1 MSKFSQPRHHLWRAL
16 LLAAVALPAA
26 RAEQYE
32 PAAPAAV
39 EQATAAA
46 QAIEV
51 TAPRADVR
59 TVCRSVDERLQ
70 EMLGY
75 VAWREGAAGEVDVR
89 FQIEG
94 RRVVGLRTTGRPVPY
109 RVATHRAVRS
119 LECSDAGAGR
129 RSVRMKVVF
138 LDAETSAER
147 ERAASRSQPLPS
159 QQPAIV
165 TRSR

>member
-1 MSKFSQPRHHLWRAL
+1 MSKFSQPRHQLWRAL
-16 LLAAVALPAA
+16 LLAAVALPAV
-26 RAEQYE
+26 AEQNE

-46 QAIEV
+46 QGIEV
-51 TAPRADVR
+51 TAPRAEVR

-75 VAWREGAAGEVDVR
+75 VAWREGVAGEVDVSFR
-89 FQIEG
+89 IEG
-94 RRVVGLRTTGRPVPY
+94 QRIVGLRTTGGPVPY
-109 RVATHRAVRS
+109 RVATNRAVRS

-138 LDAETSAER
+138 LDRKTSTER
-147 ERAASRSQPLPS
+147 ERAASRSQ
-159 QQPAIV
+159 QPAIV
-165 TRSR
+165 THSR

>member
-16 LLAAVALPAA
+16 LLAAALPAV
-26 RAEQYE
+26 AEPSE

-51 TAPRADVR
+51 SAPRADVR

-70 EMLGY
+70 QMLGY
-75 VAWREGAAGEVDVR
+75 VAWREGAAGEVDVS

-94 RRVVGLRTTGRPVPY
+94 QRIVGLRTAGGPVPY
-109 RVATHRAVRS
+109 RVATHRAVSS

-147 ERAASRSQPLPS
+147 VRAASRSQ
-159 QQPAIV
+159 QPAVV